1 MKSIII
7 CTEYGYDENQLTSI
21 VKGPFKLDFKANYI
35 KLLDKVVK
43 ELIDEGKTQHL
54 QTYGYVNDKGNAHK
68 TGSAIQS
75 LYINLNKS

>member
-7 CTEYGYDENQLTSI
+7 CTECGYDEKQLSFI
-21 VKGPFKLDFKANYI
+21 LKGRFKLDFKKKYT